1 MVQVD
6 AVKGICFKQLPKSL
20 CIHLKRFEFDY
31 EQMTRWKIKDRCGLP
46 LQSWRQE
53 PCVITAW
60 ALPTHLLTQHEH
72 GAC

>member
-31 EQMTRWKIKDRCGLP
+31 EQMTRWKIKDRCGRP
-46 LQSWRQE
+46 LQSWCQE

-60 ALPTHLLTQHEH
+60 ALPEH